1 MDRQVFFIGLMII
14 CITKVTFQTKKYYY
28 VASNDLKC
36 PVETCKNLT
45 ELLDD
50 HNGTSNFS
58 NAVIYLLPGIH
69 QVSTEGSRIIFIRFA
84 SNLTIASFN
93 SSARAT
99 IRCKGHAAFEFHSC
113 VNLTITGISIEK
125 CGAPRPFDYHNY
137 KFNIP
142 INVSVYISHSLRVYI
157 LSINILNGTGI
168 GLLLENVQSEVLILD
183 SIMTHNEYNLYLI
196 NYNNHASNK
205 TVSSSVN
212 VTNSSFNY
220 ARKSKHFEEIVPYGI
235 TVFLYQTKFK
245 TKLVLKHVSLV
256 ENERNLHFEF
266 TLCNEWS
273 SISISH
279 LKSIQTNND
288 PNLSF
293 KPVYSKKCNSKT
305 QTNFIIDSAKVVG
318 GETYIYGGK
327 IQGRRGNH
335 NLIIRNFSLSKCLLF
350 ITRIKR
356 VVLTNIVIQNAD
368 TGSFRGMHIE
378 SSVVVFRGLFLYQ
391 RNKRSQMALKNSKI
405 TLDTN
410 STFIFRL
417 NSHLPESPLYCA
429 EAHISMNSGS
439 SMLFNN
445 NTGYECGGLT
455 LKNSSITFKGSD
467 THYMIFAHNAGKR
480 GGAMAFYAL
489 SKLMPIK
496 GQTNLTFMHN
506 YATIVG
512 GAIFVQDYDY
522 TSQGISYKFILE
534 SQLGIKPL
542 NFNFMK
548 NSAIQAGNA
557 LYGVAGNQ
565 KDFTFD
571 NSNKERLSEGSTN
584 PFRVC
589 MCNNSRPN
597 CKIKRGYFHPI
608 PGQVF
613 KIDVVAVGQ
622 WNGVVPAN
630 IQIKLNETSNA
641 TVKDNEYIQSAG
653 RNCTTLT
660 YTLKFIKQYEV
671 MDLQVITTNRNPHK
685 EVNLKISLHFKKC
698 PSGFSFNSKTSTCTC
713 NKVLIDHG
721 IECDIETLIVI
732 RPSPKWINATYEHLL
747 PSDQS
752 GVIVH
757 NHCPYDYCKEFAI
770 QSLNLSY
777 PDQQCALHRSGT
789 LCGGCRTNY
798 SQVLGTSKCKFCTNS
813 RLPLLPFLIALAGAV
828 LVVCLAFLNMTVTV
842 GTINGLIFYANIVK
856 ATDAFFFPQ
865 LASESAFSIFIAWLN
880 LDIGI
885 ETCFYNGLDAYTKT
899 WLQFAFPL
907 YIWFIVIVII
917 ITAHHSTKIS
927 KLVGKNPVQVL
938 ATLFLLSYAK
948 MLRTIITIFS
958 STTLTYP
965 DGYVK
970 RVWLYDGNVGF
981 LKGKHL
987 PLFIVALM
995 FLIFVSIP
1003 FTAILLCI
1011 QWLQKISHI
1020 KIVAWVTKLQPLF
1033 DAYTGPYKLKHRYWV
1048 GLLLLVR
1055 VCLFL
1060 VFSLNTYGDPTINLL
1075 AIIACMFTLFAYLS
1089 IIGGVYKVWWIN
1101 LIESAFIMNLGL
1113 LSAAGLYK
1121 VAANV
1126 AMTPIITNM
1135 STGVAFVLLIAIVSY
1150 HLAAKI
1156 SQTKC
1161 GKKLI
1166 ACVNKTYR
1174 CLRESG
1180 AERIGRSR
1188 RNSVTDSD
1196 SSDDNIVT
1204 YTEVELAEPLLATD

>member
-1 MDRQVFFIGLMII
+1 MDRQAIIIGLMII
-14 CITKVTFQTKKYYY
+14 CVSTVTFQKKTYYIT
-28 VASNDLKC
+28 SNKNEC
-36 PVETCKNLT
+36 PGETCQNLT
-45 ELLDD
+45 ELLDEHD
-50 HNGTSNFS
+50 NGTNNFS
-58 NAVIYLLPGIH
+58 DAVIYLLPGIH
-69 QVSTEGSRIIFIRFA
+69 QVSTEGSKIISIRFA
-84 SNLTIASFN
+84 SNLTITSFN

-99 IRCKGHAAFEFHSC
+99 IRCEGHAAFEFHSC

-125 CGAPRPFDYHNY
+125 CGALRQFDYHN
-137 KFNIP
+137 FRLLIP
-142 INVSVYISHSLRVYI
+142 KNVSVHISHSLGVYI
-157 LSINILNGTGI
+157 INTSILNGSGI
-168 GLLLENVQSEVLILD
+168 GLLLENVQYQVLI
-183 SIMTHNEYNLYLI
+183 SESVISHNEFNLCLI
-196 NYNNHASNK
+196 NYNSHASN
-205 TVSSSVN
+205 TTAPSGVN

-220 ARKSKHFEEIVPYGI
+220 ARKYHHFSEEIIPQGI
-235 TVFLYQTKFK
+235 TVYLYQTKFQ
-245 TKLVLKHVSLV
+245 TNLVLKNVNLI
-256 ENERNLHFEF
+256 ENERNLHFKF

-273 SISISH
+273 SIYISH
-279 LKSIQTNND
+279 LKSINTSND

-293 KPVYSKKCNSKT
+293 EPVYSKKCNSET
-305 QTNFIIDSAKVVG
+305 QTNFIIDSAEVVG
-318 GETYIYGGK
+318 GETHINSK
-327 IQGRRGNH
+327 SQRNINNH

-350 ITRIKR
+350 ISQVKT
-356 VVLTNIVIQNAD
+356 VVLTNIVIQNVD
-368 TGSFRGMHIE
+368 TGLFKAMHIE
-378 SSVVVFRGLFLYQ
+378 SSIVVFTGLFLYQ
-391 RNKRSQMALKNSKI
+391 RNKQSQIDFRKSKI
-405 TLDTN
+405 ILGTN

-417 NSHLPESPLYCA
+417 NNHLPESPLYCT
-429 EAHISMNSGS
+429 ETHISMKSGS

-455 LKNSSITFKGSD
+455 LKNSSIKFKGPD
-467 THYMIFAHNAGKR
+467 THDMIFVHNAGKR

-489 SKLMPIK
+489 SKLIPIK

-506 YATIVG
+506 HATIVG
-512 GAIFVQDYDY
+512 GAIFVQDFDY
-522 TSQGISYKFILE
+522 SSRGTTYKFIQE
-534 SQLGIKPL
+534 SQRGIKPPS
-542 NFNFMK
+542 FNFIN
-548 NSAIQAGNA
+548 NSAIQAGNM
-557 LYGVAGNQ
+557 LYGGAGNK

-589 MCNNSRPN
+589 MCINSSPD
-597 CKIKRGYFHPI
+597 CKIKEKRFWPI
-608 PGQVF
+608 PGQLF

-641 TVKDNEYIQSAG
+641 VVKDNEYIQSAG

-660 YTLKFIKQYEV
+660 YTFKFIKQYEI

-685 EVNLKISLHFKKC
+685 EVNLKILLLFKNCSL
-698 PSGFSFNSKTSTCTC
+698 GFSFNSETSTCIC
-713 NKVLIDHG
+713 NKVLIDHD
-721 IECDIETLIVI
+721 IECDIETLTVI

-747 PSDQS
+747 PSNQS

-757 NHCPYDYCKEFAI
+757 NHCPYDYCKELAI

-789 LCGGCRTNY
+789 LCGGCRTNF
-798 SQVLGTSKCKFCTNS
+798 SQVLGTSKCKICTNS
-813 RLPLLPFLIALAGAV
+813 RLPLIPFLLALAGAA
-828 LVVCLAFLNMTVTV
+828 LVVCLALLNITVTV
-842 GTINGLIFYANIVK
+842 GTINGLIFYANIIK

-865 LASESAFSIFIAWLN
+865 LASESVFSVFIAWLN

-885 ETCFYNGLDAYTKT
+885 EACFYNGLDAYIKT

-907 YIWFIVIVII
+907 YIWFIVITII

-965 DGYVK
+965 DGFVK
-970 RVWLYDGNVGF
+970 RVWLYDGNVDF

-987 PLFIVALM
+987 PLFIVALT

-1020 KIVAWVTKLQPLF
+1020 NMIAWVTKLQPLF
-1033 DAYTGPYKLKHRYWV
+1033 DAYTGPYKFKHRYWV

-1089 IIGGVYKVWWIN
+1089 IIGGVYKLWWIN

-1121 VAANV
+1121 VAASV
-1126 AMTPIITNM
+1126 AITPIITST
-1135 STGVAFVLLIAIVSY
+1135 STGVAFVLLVAIVSY

-1161 GKKLI
+1161 GKELI
-1166 ACVNKTYR
+1166 TCMNKTYR
-1174 CLRESG
+1174 CLRERG
-1180 AERIGRSR
+1180 AELR
-1188 RNSVTDSD
+1188 RNRENSVTESD

-1204 YTEVELAEPLLATD
+1204 YTEVELTQPLLATN

>member
-1 MDRQVFFIGLMII
+1 MDRQGQVIFIGLMII
-14 CITKVTFQTKKYYY
+14 CVSTVAFQKKIYY
-28 VASNDLKC
+28 VTSNKIDC
-36 PVETCKNLT
+36 PGETCKNLT

-50 HNGTSNFS
+50 YNGTSNLS

-69 QVSTEGSRIIFIRFA
+69 QVSTEGSRIISIRFA

-93 SSARAT
+93 LSVRAT

-113 VNLTITGISIEK
+113 VNLTIIGISIEK
-125 CGAPRPFDYHNY
+125 CGALRPFDYHD
-137 KFNIP
+137 FRLLIP
-142 INVSVYISHSLRVYI
+142 KNVSVHISHSLGVYFI
-157 LSINILNGTGI
+157 STNIFNGTGI
-168 GLLLENVQSEVLILD
+168 GLLLENVQYQVLI
-183 SIMTHNEYNLYLI
+183 SESVISHNEFNLCLI
-196 NYNNHASNK
+196 NYNNHTSN
-205 TVSSSVN
+205 TTALSSIM

-220 ARKSKHFEEIVPYGI
+220 ARKYHSFSEGIIPQGI
-235 TVFLYQTKFK
+235 TIYLYQTKFQ
-245 TKLVLKHVSLV
+245 TNLVLKNVNLI
-256 ENERNLHFEF
+256 ENERNLRFKF

-273 SISISH
+273 SIYISH
-279 LKSIQTNND
+279 LKSIKTSND

-293 KPVYSKKCNSKT
+293 EPVYSKKCNSEP
-305 QTNFIIDSAKVVG
+305 QTNFIIDNAEIVG
-318 GETYIYGGK
+318 GETHIK
-327 IQGRRGNH
+327 SKSQRTINNH

-350 ITRIKR
+350 ITQVKR
-356 VVLTNIVIQNAD
+356 VMLKDILIQN
-368 TGSFRGMHIE
+368 TGSFKDMNIE
-378 SSVVVFRGLFLYQ
+378 SSIVVFRGLFLYQ
-391 RNKRSQMALKNSKI
+391 SNKWSQMVFKKSKI
-405 TLDTN
+405 ILGIN
-410 STFIFRL
+410 SNFVFRH
-417 NSHLPESPLYCA
+417 NSHLPESPLYCT
-429 EAHISMNSGS
+429 ETHISMKSGSYMIFDNNSGC
-439 SMLFNN
+439 
-445 NTGYECGGLT
+445 ECGGLT
-455 LKNSSITFKGSD
+455 LTNSSITFLGPG
-467 THYMIFAHNAGKR
+467 IHNMTFVKNTGKR
-480 GGAMAFYAL
+480 GGAIAFYAL
-489 SKLMPIK
+489 SKLIPLR

-506 YATIVG
+506 HATIVG

-522 TSQGISYKFILE
+522 TSRGMTYKFIQE
-534 SQLGIKPL
+534 SPKGINPPGFSFI
-542 NFNFMK
+542 N
-548 NSAIQAGNA
+548 NSAGQAGDA
-557 LYGVAGNQ
+557 LYGGAGNK
-565 KDFTFD
+565 KDFAFD

-589 MCNNSRPN
+589 MCVNSSPN
-597 CKIKRGYFHPI
+597 CKIKEKRFHPI
-608 PGQVF
+608 PGQLF
-613 KIDVVAVGQ
+613 KIDVVAIGQ

-641 TVKDNEYIQSAG
+641 TVEDNEYIQSAE

-660 YTLKFIKQYEV
+660 YTLKFIKQYEI
-671 MDLQVITTNRNPHK
+671 MDLQVVTTNRNPHK
-685 EVNLKISLHFKKC
+685 EVNLKILLLFRNCSL
-698 PSGFSFNSKTSTCTC
+698 GFTFNSKTSTCIC
-713 NKVLIDHG
+713 SKVLTDHG
-721 IECDIETLIVI
+721 IKCDIETLKVI

-757 NHCPYDYCKEFAI
+757 DHCPYDYCKEFAT

-798 SQVLGTSKCKFCTNS
+798 SQALGTSKCKICTNS
-813 RLPLLPFLIALAGAV
+813 RLPLIPFLFALAGAA
-828 LVVCLAFLNMTVTV
+828 LVVCLALLNMTVTV

-865 LASESAFSIFIAWLN
+865 LALESAFSIFIAWFN

-907 YIWFIVIVII
+907 YIWLIVIVII

-981 LKGKHL
+981 LTGKHL

-1011 QWLQKISHI
+1011 QWLQKVSHI

-1075 AIIACMFTLFAYLS
+1075 AIIACMLTLFAYLS

-1126 AMTPIITNM
+1126 AMTPIITNT

-1166 ACVNKTYR
+1166 AFVNKTYR

-1204 YTEVELAEPLLATD
+1204 YTEVELTEPLLVTN